1 MTKLQ
6 FPTKGETIERGEAI
20 SIINTGYLP
29 FIPFTTQYKMGMAGS
44 QTDFLVPTRVNLS
57 EQGRSGV
64 ADWAYRPNPM
74 AGNTFQPNIDRYNE
88 ARSGEA
94 RDTTPGYGM
103 YDKKASEYV
112 AFGPEKF
119 QRKELRDRGDPTDQ
133 LMEDLRFTPN
143 TDMFRRSTAMA
154 AELANII
161 TTMNAGEAQS
171 KKEDAEMEE
180 EAILNLFYESEVP
193 ELQAIMQE
201 ARAKAESGGTSVIEN
216 RKEHGLS
223 PETYDWSIKDM
234 EDLTK
239 MHALISV
246 INQNAQGDLLSEK
259 VIGLEVTKDI
269 KFFAEDRVKGDYGQ
283 LPNDKKTEQF
293 LKDTRKF
300 MEDKFNDINKKIIH
314 YQDTT
319 GHMYRDMTGGK
330 RAPQPHTLEGFTIQ
344 TISRARE
351 ALLHPGDGNSY
362 AFQFP
367 MGTAAEGGPYQV
379 VLEITPVFDGHNA
392 LTSVNHTVSVIE
404 MVGYESAAP
413 SRKMQPGM
421 ANLLLKHMH
430 ETLKIDLEVATEIL
444 NRASMLVGTELQL
457 MADRGNQIGTRFQT
471 DLGFF
476 MGDSYIAYTTMT
488 STMSNKEISDSLFGM
503 IMDNAGNP
511 EQLKEL
517 TKMLEAMFNDSSS
530 LTQQWKDKVGG
541 NDYTVDKGF
550 VYAKGGGPFSGDGS
564 GQGVGVVPFIGSS
577 RQMGLT
583 EALQRTPSGMSRIGT
598 VAKNPIR
605 RMTGQTP
612 GAKDVLFRPDGTQN
626 RERGWLSKAFGADP
640 SKVGFKPVDEDGV
653 IRVRESWFK
662 KYGASRKIK
671 EFNPYTD
678 KI

>member
-6 FPTKGETIERGEAI
+6 FPTKGETIERGQAI

-29 FIPFTTQYKMGMAGS
+29 FIPFTTQYKMGLAGS

-64 ADWAYRPNPM
+64 ADWAYRPKPM
-74 AGNTFQPNIDRYNE
+74 SGNSFKPNIERYNE
-88 ARSGEA
+88 ARAGEA
-94 RDTTPGYGM
+94 RDATPGYGM
-103 YDKKASEYV
+103 YDKKADEYV

-119 QRKELRDRGDPTDQ
+119 QRKELRDRQTPTDQ
-133 LMEDLRFTPN
+133 LMDDLRFTPN
-143 TDMFRRSTAMA
+143 NDMFRRSTAIA
-154 AELANII
+154 AELANIVSS
-161 TTMNAGEAQS
+161 MNAGEAQS
-171 KKEDAEMEE
+171 QKEDAEMEE
-180 EAILNLFYESEVP
+180 EAILDLFYESEVP

-201 ARAKAESGGTSVIEN
+201 ARAKAEEGGTSVIGN
-216 RKEHGLS
+216 RKKYGLS
-223 PETYDWSIKDM
+223 PETYDWSVKDM

-239 MHALISV
+239 MHAMISI
-246 INQNAQGDLLSEK
+246 INQNARGDLLSDK
-259 VIGLEVTKDI
+259 VIGLEVTKDV
-269 KFFAEDRVKGDYGQ
+269 KFFAEDRVKGDYGNI
-283 LPNDKKTEQF
+283 PDAEKAEKF
-293 LKDTRKF
+293 LADTRDNMQQKF
-300 MEDKFNDINKKIIH
+300 DAINKKIKE
-314 YQDTT
+314 YLTTT

-330 RAPQPHTLEGFTIQ
+330 KAPSPHTLEGFTMQ

-351 ALLHPGDGNSY
+351 ALLHDTYKDATY

-367 MGTAAEGGPYQV
+367 DGTKAEGGPYEIA
-379 VLEITPVFDGHNA
+379 LEIIPVFDSEGV
-392 LTSVNHTVSVIE
+392 LQRVNHTVAIVE
-404 MVGYESAAP
+404 MAGYEGARAA
-413 SRKMQPGM
+413 MQPGM

-430 ETLKIDLEVATEIL
+430 ETLKLDLEVATDIL
-444 NRASMLVGTELQL
+444 NRASTIVGTELQL

-488 STMSNKEISDSLFGM
+488 STMSNKEISDALFGM
-503 IMDNAGNP
+503 IMESAGSP
-511 EQLKEL
+511 ENTKEL
-517 TKMLEAMFNDSSS
+517 AEMLEAMFNDGAS

-550 VYAKGGGPFSGDGS
+550 VYAKGGGPFTGDGT

-583 EALQRTPSGMSRIGT
+583 EALQRTPAGMSRIGT

-612 GAKDVLFRPDGTQN
+612 GAKDLLFRPDGTAN
-626 RERGWLSKAFGADP
+626 REKGWLSKAFGINP
-640 SKVGFKPVDEDGV
+640 SKTGFENMDPDGV

-662 KYGASRKIK
+662 KYGASRNIK

-678 KI
+678 RI